1 MTTRGKVP
9 AVLAALAVAG
19 LGLSPVARHAQTHPS
34 RVGGLRA
41 AAADV
46 LWLRAYVQWERRDQ
60 AGVMAEL
67 WLATTLNPEP
77 VYFWVNGAR
86 MIAHDISTWRIE
98 AAEAKAKGGRVDGAS
113 IEAEQARA
121 ALRWLDRAELAHPG
135 DVRLQLERASITLIR
150 LHDPRRAALLY
161 QRAAERAGA
170 PFFAGRVAAELWR
183 RANEPEA
190 AYRWLCEWYPTLPAD
205 DASAE
210 APLVLARIRELER
223 TLRVPAEKA
232 FRGPPPR

>member
-1 MTTRGKVP
+1 MRWKVP
-9 AVLAALAVAG
+9 AVLATLAVVG
-19 LGLSPVARHAQTHPS
+19 LGLSPVARRAESETS
-34 RVGGLRA
+34 RVAGLRA

-67 WLATTLNPEP
+67 WLTTTLNPEP

-86 MIAHDISTWRIE
+86 MIAHDMSVWRIE
-98 AAEAKAKGGRVDGAS
+98 AAATKDGRVDDGA

-135 DVRLQLERASITLIR
+135 DVQLQLERASITLIR
-150 LHDPRRAALLY
+150 LHDLPRAAMLY
-161 QRAAERAGA
+161 RGAAERPGA
-170 PFFAGRVAAELWR
+170 PFFAGRMAAELWR
-183 RANEPEA
+183 RAGEPEA

-210 APLVLARIRELER
+210 TTLVLARIRELER
-223 TLRVPAEKA
+223 TLRVPAEEA
-232 FRGPPPR
+232 FRATPPPR